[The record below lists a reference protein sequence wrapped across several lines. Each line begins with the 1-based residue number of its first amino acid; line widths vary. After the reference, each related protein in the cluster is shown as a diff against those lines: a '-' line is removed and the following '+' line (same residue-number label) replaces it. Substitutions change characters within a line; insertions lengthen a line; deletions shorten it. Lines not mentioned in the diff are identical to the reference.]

1 MTYLSMISVFY
12 LSNLKIKPLLWT
24 RNWWCQTDFQ
34 GFHISGDFLRV
45 KVCIY
50 LVGNYYIGIQIQ
62 IQGFFKLK
70 GYQTLMSTNSIIIRI
85 TTTCFVFYF
94 RVFGTGRGFWE
105 LEAPKVECTRE
116 GGGRVCG
123 GVWYTVYS
131 KPIQRYL
138 SGFISTRFCLFTN
151 IFHRLWL
158 KTEIK
163 TLQTLLFELIK
174 AFLVRAKV

>member
-70 GYQTLMSTNSIIIRI
+70 GYQTLMSTDSIIIRI

-116 GGGRVCG
+116 GGGE
-123 GVWYTVYS
+123 GVW
-131 KPIQRYL
+131 
-138 SGFISTRFCLFTN
+138 GCLIHCLQQTN
-151 IFHRLWL
+151 
-158 KTEIK
+158 TEIPIWVHFHK
-163 TLQTLLFELIK
+163 ILPFYKYLLQIV
-174 AFLVRAKV
+174 A

>member
-1 MTYLSMISVFY
+1 MQGKKTYNTRARMTYLSMISVFY

-70 GYQTLMSTNSIIIRI
+70 GYQTLMSTDSIIIRI

-116 GGGRVCG
+116 GGG
-123 GVWYTVYS
+123 GVW
-131 KPIQRYL
+131 R
-138 SGFISTRFCLFTN
+138 CL
-151 IFHRLWL
+151 IHC
-158 KTEIK
+158 
-163 TLQTLLFELIK
+163 LQ
-174 AFLVRAKV
+174 